1 MKLKQR
7 LFSNM
12 FLRNMLADF
21 GNRTAYS
28 TSPTTI
34 TPYFQYKIGKYQPDY
49 YLYFPKQPYLLQYKN
64 EIVNKLCEYSGY
76 DAIQYLEFHYTLFEQ
91 KNEFLRFLQYELSER
106 LKQGVRKSRQVK
118 LQVGLEWIAEKQAA
132 FRDNQ
137 QKEFKQEIE
146 QEIRSTFN
154 GQPENSKEID
164 SLVQSLSDK
173 FAQRIE
179 ALMSGAE
186 EKIETLAGSFT
197 TGNIELNNRAYLE
210 KLIQL
215 HILIQQLKAPG
226 KGEQLFKRYSSIDL
240 ASILNLHYEAYK
252 NKKPNT
258 VQVEVKK
265 CYDSINN
272 KNPKWLQLEQA
283 LNDFMY
289 DQ

>member
-1 MKLKQR
+1 
-7 LFSNM
+7 
-12 FLRNMLADF
+12 MLADF

-34 TPYFQYKIGKYQPDY
+34 TPYFQYKIGKYQSDY

-64 EIVNKLCEYSGY
+64 EVVNKLCEYSGY
-76 DAIQYLEFHYTLFEQ
+76 DAIQYLEFHYNLFEQ

-106 LKQGVRKSRQVK
+106 LKRGARKSQQVK
-118 LQVGLEWIAEKQAA
+118 LQVGLEWIMEKRAA

-137 QKEFKQEIE
+137 EKEFKQEIE

-154 GQPENSKEID
+154 GQPENNIEID

-173 FAQRIE
+173 FSQRIE
-179 ALMSGAE
+179 ALMTGAE
-186 EKIETLAGSFT
+186 EKMETLIGSFT

-215 HILIQQLKAPG
+215 HILILQLKAPG
-226 KGEQLFKRYSSIDL
+226 KGEQLFKRYSFTDL
-240 ASILNLHYEAYK
+240 SSILNLHYDAFK

-265 CYDSINN
+265 CYDSINI
-272 KNPKWLQLEQA
+272 KNPKWQQLEQA
-283 LNDFMY
+283 LNDFIY
-289 DQ
+289 N